1 MDSCMWVAAGYP
13 ALLAAIGA
21 LWRAG
26 KRKDRDHQALT
37 QQLLAEKERHIQELE
52 EFKKIVM
59 ERRGR

>member
-26 KRKDRDHQALT
+26 RKKDKKNEELN

-52 EFKKIVM
+52 EFKKIVL